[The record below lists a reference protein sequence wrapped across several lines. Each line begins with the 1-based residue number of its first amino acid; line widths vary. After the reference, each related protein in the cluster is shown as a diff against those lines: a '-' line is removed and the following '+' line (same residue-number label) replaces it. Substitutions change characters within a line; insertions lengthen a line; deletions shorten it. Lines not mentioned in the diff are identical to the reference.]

1 MLAQVKN
8 VISNTDPEQ
17 IDAYAQEL
25 AKAIEDA
32 ITVAVSDAAD
42 KAFKN
47 FHERITALET
57 MLKDVLAATASVA

>member
-47 FHERITALET
+47 FHERITTLET

>member
-8 VISNTDPEQ
+8 VISNTDKEK
-17 IDAYAQEL
+17 IDTYALEL
-25 AKAIEDA
+25 SKAIEDA

-42 KAFKN
+42 KAFQN

-57 MLKDVLAATASVA
+57 TIKDVLAATASVA